1 MKKYFVFYFPIIN
14 LIFNS
19 YSLKPCMKNNNSKY
33 EYSEEGNCQI
43 QGEIIPLAI
52 VTIKNRITKRKVSDE
67 TRKID
72 IFST

>member
-1 MKKYFVFYFPIIN
+1 
-14 LIFNS
+14 
-19 YSLKPCMKNNNSKY
+19 MKNNNSKY